1 MNIDLSRFKVVCGEK
16 VLNAVALLDAEI
28 CDIGN
33 ESRRI
38 KFISILVI
46 NTNGNL
52 QVIREEAWRFQ
63 FIPIITQE
71 TKLEDWED

>member
-38 KFISILVI
+38 KFITLLVI
-46 NTNGNL
+46 NADGNL
-52 QVIREEAWRFQ
+52 RVIRGEAWQFQ
-63 FIPIITQE
+63 FIPIITQD
-71 TKLEDWED
+71 TKFEDWED

>member
-28 CDIGN
+28 CDNGN

-38 KFISILVI
+38 KFVTVLVI
-46 NTNGNL
+46 NANGNL
-52 QVIREEAWRFQ
+52 QVIRDEAWRFQ

-71 TKLEDWED
+71 EKCED